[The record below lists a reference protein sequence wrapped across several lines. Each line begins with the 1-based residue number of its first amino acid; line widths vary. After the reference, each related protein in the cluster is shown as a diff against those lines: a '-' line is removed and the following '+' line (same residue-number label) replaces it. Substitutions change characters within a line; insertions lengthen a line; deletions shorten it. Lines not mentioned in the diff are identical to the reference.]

1 MYKNRPP
8 VLTKVII
15 IAILQWICN
24 RNVII
29 VAMRKG
35 IGGFIMY
42 KSKTIK
48 KSIVVA
54 AAAGM
59 IITTSLG
66 TVSASQLLNDST
78 VGISSAFDKYANTL
92 AGNKD
97 KNADGVG
104 EKTGKAATSSDAPKG
119 TDTDSSAAVNEV
131 AGKSATDSTKKEKTQ
146 KTEKVIK
153 YPQFENKCIAVTD
166 DYVNI
171 RSEAGT
177 DSDVVGIIGNA
188 GVADVLEKGKEWTKV
203 TSGSCT
209 GYIRN
214 DLLLYGDDAGE
225 YAEANC
231 SKLATVNTE
240 TLNVREQADTD
251 ADCITQVG
259 QGQSFDIISQDDKW
273 VQIAL
278 DDSTSGYVSA
288 EFIEYTYNLDEAK
301 SIEEIQAEIQAEEDS
316 EDETA
321 DDSDDAIADDSQET
335 TGDDQ
340 SDTDQD
346 SSDNQSGYDDE
357 TADDSSDQSDNGCTD
372 DQDTDDSQSTDD
384 TQGSSDDSSADDSQD
399 SDGDNSDEDNS
410 NGDDSDEDNSD
421 DDSDSTVAPS
431 GQTGIDLANYAT
443 QFVGNPYVYGGSSLT
458 DGADCSGFVMAV
470 YAQFGYSLPH
480 SAGAQSGYGTRVDTS
495 SLEPGDIVFYGYGG
509 SIEHC
514 AIYIGNGMIVHAS
527 TEETGIKISSA
538 YYSDPICAVRLIGQ

>member
-1 MYKNRPP
+1 
-8 VLTKVII
+8 
-15 IAILQWICN
+15 
-24 RNVII
+24 
-29 VAMRKG
+29 
-35 IGGFIMY
+35 MY

-48 KSIVVA
+48 KTIVVA

-59 IITTSLG
+59 LITTSLG

-92 AGNKD
+92 AGNSDKKADKSDETVATASDAAQTVGESSKDDTVAGDKKAAAKD
-97 KNADGVG
+97 K
-104 EKTGKAATSSDAPKG
+104 KA
-119 TDTDSSAAVNEV
+119 E
-131 AGKSATDSTKKEKTQ
+131 
-146 KTEKVIK
+146 IK
-153 YPQFENKCIAVTD
+153 YPQFEGKCLAVTD

-171 RSEAGT
+171 RAAAGT

-188 GVADVLEKGKEWTKV
+188 GVADVVEKGKEWTKV
-203 TSGSCT
+203 TSGNCT

-231 SKLATVNTE
+231 SRMATVNTE
-240 TLNVREQADTD
+240 TLNVREQADTS

-259 QGQSFDIISQDDKW
+259 AGQSFDILSQTDKW
-273 VQIAL
+273 VEIAL
-278 DDSTSGYVSA
+278 DDETSGYVSA
-288 EFIEYTYNLDEAK
+288 DFIEYTYKLDEAK
-301 SIEEIQAEIQAEEDS
+301 TMDEIQAEIRAQEDAEKQAQEEAAAAAAA
-316 EDETA
+316 EDESQ
-321 DDSDDAIADDSQET
+321 DDSDDQSAADDQNSADGQ
-335 TGDDQ
+335 DD
-340 SDTDQD
+340 
-346 SSDNQSGYDDE
+346 Y
-357 TADDSSDQSDNGCTD
+357 D
-372 DQDTDDSQSTDD
+372 DQDTDDSQ
-384 TQGSSDDSSADDSQD
+384 GSDYTDDSQD
-399 SDGDNSDEDNS
+399 TSDDQ
-410 NGDDSDEDNSD
+410 GDDSDT
-421 DDSDSTVAPS
+421 TVAAPS

-495 SLEPGDIVFYGYGG
+495 SLEPGDILFYGYDG

-514 AIYIGNGMIVHAS
+514 AIYIGDGMIVHAS

-538 YYSDPICAVRLIGQ
+538 FYSTPICAVRLIGQ

>member
-15 IAILQWICN
+15 VAILQWICN

-29 VAMRKG
+29 VTMRKG

-97 KNADGVG
+97 KNADGVE
-104 EKTGKAATSSDAPKG
+104 EKTGENATSSDAPKG
-119 TDTDSSAAVNEV
+119 TGIDPSTAANET
-131 AGKSATDSTKKEKTQ
+131 AGKNASDSTKKEKKQ

-231 SKLATVNTE
+231 SKQATVNTE
-240 TLNVREQADTD
+240 TLNVREQADAD

-273 VQIAL
+273 IQIAL

-288 EFIEYTYNLDEAK
+288 EFIEYTYNMDEAK

-316 EDETA
+316 KDETA
-321 DDSDDAIADDSQET
+321 DDSDDAMADDSQET
-335 TGDDQ
+335 TDD
-340 SDTDQD
+340 DETDADQD

-357 TADDSSDQSDNGCTD
+357 NADDSSDQSDNGDTD
-372 DQDTDDSQSTDD
+372 DQGTDD
-384 TQGSSDDSSADDSQD
+384 TQDSSDDSGTDDSD
-399 SDGDNSDEDNS
+399 DSDGDSSDGDNSD
-410 NGDDSDEDNSD
+410 GDDSDEDNSD

>member
-15 IAILQWICN
+15 VAILQWICN

-29 VAMRKG
+29 VTMRKS

-97 KNADGVG
+97 KNADGVE
-104 EKTGKAATSSDAPKG
+104 EKTGENATSSDAPKETG
-119 TDTDSSAAVNEV
+119 IDPSTAANET
-131 AGKSATDSTKKEKTQ
+131 AGKNASDSTKKEKKQ

-231 SKLATVNTE
+231 SKQATVNTE
-240 TLNVREQADTD
+240 TLNVREQADAD

-273 VQIAL
+273 IQIAL

-288 EFIEYTYNLDEAK
+288 EFIEYTYNTDEAK

-316 EDETA
+316 KDETA
-321 DDSDDAIADDSQET
+321 DDSDDAMADDSQET
-335 TGDDQ
+335 TDD
-340 SDTDQD
+340 DETDADQD

-357 TADDSSDQSDNGCTD
+357 NADDSSDQSDNGDTD
-372 DQDTDDSQSTDD
+372 DQGTDD
-384 TQGSSDDSSADDSQD
+384 TQDSSDDSSTDDSDD
-399 SDGDNSDEDNS
+399 SDGDSSDGDN
-410 NGDDSDEDNSD
+410 SDEDNSD

-514 AIYIGNGMIVHAS
+514 AIYIGDGMIVHAS

>member
-15 IAILQWICN
+15 VAILQWICN

-29 VAMRKG
+29 VAMRKS

-97 KNADGVG
+97 KNADGVE
-104 EKTGKAATSSDAPKG
+104 EKTGENATSSDAPKG
-119 TDTDSSAAVNEV
+119 TGIDLSTAANET
-131 AGKSATDSTKKEKTQ
+131 AGKNASDSTKKEKKQ
-146 KTEKVIK
+146 KIEKVIK

-231 SKLATVNTE
+231 SKQATVNTE
-240 TLNVREQADTD
+240 TLNVREQADAD

-273 VQIAL
+273 IQIAL

-288 EFIEYTYNLDEAK
+288 EFIEYTYNTDEAK

-316 EDETA
+316 KDETA
-321 DDSDDAIADDSQET
+321 DDSDDAMADDSQET
-335 TGDDQ
+335 TDD
-340 SDTDQD
+340 DETDADQD

-357 TADDSSDQSDNGCTD
+357 NADDSSDQSDNGDTD
-372 DQDTDDSQSTDD
+372 DQGTDD
-384 TQGSSDDSSADDSQD
+384 TQDSSDDSSTDDSDD
-399 SDGDNSDEDNS
+399 SDGDSSD
-410 NGDDSDEDNSD
+410 GDDSDEDNSD